1 MIRAHENPLALR
13 AGALS
18 ILVHIVLVA
27 ILLLSF
33 NWKAVQPANVAQVEL
48 WDSLPTLQPVIE
60 PTPLPPEPP
69 KPEPVIKEEPKPEPP
84 PEPKAE
90 IEIKKK
96 PPVEV
101 KPKIEKPKPEEKP
114 KPDPAVK
121 AKEEEKKRQDQLKK
135 LQQMLAEEDKNMQH
149 EQQKKDAQASTQEHA
164 AQSAAAAK
172 GEVDKY
178 IGLVSSKIR
187 PYVNK
192 QLCGSGKPELTYE
205 ISLLP
210 TGEISG
216 SPKLIKGSG
225 ITACDDA
232 VDRAIRQANPLPKP
246 SAEILG
252 QVRDLILKFRPND
265 DN

>member
-1 MIRAHENPLALR
+1 MIRTHENPLALR

-18 ILVHIVLVA
+18 VLVHGVLLT
-27 ILLLSF
+27 ILLISF
-33 NWKAVQPANVAQVEL
+33 NWKAVQPSSIAQVEL
-48 WDSLPTLQPVIE
+48 WDSLPTPKPVEKVIE
-60 PTPLPPEPP
+60 PPPEPP
-69 KPEPVIKEEPKPEPP
+69 KPVIKEVPKPELP

-90 IEIKKK
+90 IQIKKK
-96 PPVEV
+96 PVVE
-101 KPKIEKPKPEEKP
+101 PKKEKPPEKPIDKP
-114 KPDPAVK
+114 KPDLAK
-121 AKEEEKKRQDQLKK
+121 AKELKKQEQLKK
-135 LQQMLAEEDKNMQH
+135 LQQMLAQEDSNAQH
-149 EQQKKDAQASTQEHA
+149 EQQKADAQAHA
-164 AQSAAAAK
+164 AQTSAASK

-205 ISLLP
+205 IALLP

-216 SPKLIKGSG
+216 SPKLIKSSG
-225 ITACDDA
+225 IAACDDA
-232 VDRAIRQANPLPKP
+232 VERAIRQANPLPKP
-246 SAEILG
+246 SADIMG